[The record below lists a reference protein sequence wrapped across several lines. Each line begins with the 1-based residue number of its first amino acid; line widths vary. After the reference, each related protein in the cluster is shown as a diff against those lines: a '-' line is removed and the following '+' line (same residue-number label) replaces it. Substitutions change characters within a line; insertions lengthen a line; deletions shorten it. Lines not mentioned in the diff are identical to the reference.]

1 MIPRP
6 EVSARSV
13 VGTVRC
19 VIDTLAEP
27 HVDRVPLPRC
37 FPIPDGVEAMAEGD
51 VWVVRDPEGRE
62 AARVTAEGA
71 GWWLIETDRGHALS
85 RCGPEGTCL
94 LTLEAEEEAS
104 LDLCRS
110 GDGGVLHHDGH
121 TWDVSPTCPGL
132 STVTVSRLGVDVLRL
147 ALGDAPQ
154 SVRQTGVLRP
164 EVVLFLV
171 LVITSRRADAA

>member
-1 MIPRP
+1 MILWR
-6 EVSARSV
+6 EVSTRRV
-13 VGTVRC
+13 VGTVRR
-19 VIDTLAEP
+19 VTDMVVEKTLA
-27 HVDRVPLPRC
+27 RVPLPRC
-37 FPIPDGVEAMAEGD
+37 FPIPEGVEDMAEGD

-121 TWDVSPTCPGL
+121 TWDVSPTCPAL

-147 ALGDAPQ
+147 ALGEPPRT
-154 SVRQTGVLRP
+154 VRQTGVLRP
-164 EVVLFLV
+164 EVVLFLT
-171 LVITSRRADAA
+171 LVILSRRGG